1 MGVVRRQRVNV
12 PKKRRGGRGGFEVM
26 KQSGAMY
33 AFLASV
39 FQNQQW
45 YSKHTR
51 SLPKC
56 HIVNNIRRGAGRTN
70 KNLNQE
76 SKGVPFKYAE
86 VNLVI
91 CSTVFMYTRKKRS
104 VFCGAIR

>member
-1 MGVVRRQRVNV
+1 
-12 PKKRRGGRGGFEVM
+12 M
-26 KQSGAMY
+26 KQSGAIC

-45 YSKHTR
+45 YSENTR

-56 HIVNNIRRGAGRTN
+56 HIVNNMRRGAGRTN

-76 SKGVPFKYAE
+76 SQGVPFKYPE

-91 CSTVFMYTRKKRS
+91 CSTVHMYTRKKCILWS
-104 VFCGAIR
+104 NKIEF